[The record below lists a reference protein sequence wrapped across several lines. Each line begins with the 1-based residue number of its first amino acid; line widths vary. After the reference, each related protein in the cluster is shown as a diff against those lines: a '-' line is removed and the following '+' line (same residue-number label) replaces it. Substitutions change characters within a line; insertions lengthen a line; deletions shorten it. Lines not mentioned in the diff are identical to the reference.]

1 MEFYLNFTAPSTS
14 QSLKIKE
21 LSFKQLRVLNKFL
34 HNKNNISINNC
45 LEKILEENI
54 IDYNKKMNLNLQ
66 DKFCIFLLL
75 RLASI
80 SPEIEIKKGNFTKK
94 TSLEPFYTQIS
105 TLKLKTLPDIE
116 DNGIKIKMNLPKQF
130 YYNDI
135 FCSFSDAI
143 DTIQI
148 KQNQLVE
155 TNELSQSEKQNLF
168 DSLPASILEKIYN
181 YKQLIET
188 EFKAITLN
196 IDNENTI
203 EFSPF
208 NASLFEVLKMLYF
221 SDLKSLYD
229 IQYMIV
235 SKAHYNPEY
244 ADTNTLLENIIL
256 INNYSDE
263 MSKTTDETKKALD
276 INKPPS
282 K

>member
-1 MEFYLNFTAPSTS
+1 MEFYLNFTVPSTS

-21 LSFKQLRVLNKFL
+21 LSFKQLRGLNKFL
-34 HNKNNISINNC
+34 HNKNNVSINHC

-54 IDYNKKMNLNLQ
+54 IDYNKKMNLNSH

-80 SPEIEIKKGNFTKK
+80 SPEIEIKKGNFVKK
-94 TSLEPFYTQIS
+94 TSLQPFYSQIS
-105 TLKLKTLPDIE
+105 ALKIRTLSDIE
-116 DNGIKIKMNLPKQF
+116 DNGIKIKINAPKQL

-135 FCSFSDAI
+135 FSSFSDTI

-148 KQNQLVE
+148 KQSQNIE
-155 TNELSQSEKQNLF
+155 TNELSQSEKQALF
-168 DSLPASILEKIYN
+168 ESLPASILEKIYT
-181 YKQLIET
+181 YKQLVET
-188 EFKAITLN
+188 EFKTITLN

-203 EFSPF
+203 ELSPF
-208 NASLFEVLKMLYF
+208 NTSLFEVLKILYF

-229 IQYMIV
+229 IQYLLV
-235 SKAHYNPEY
+235 SKVNYSPDY
-244 ADTNTLLENIIL
+244 IDTNTLLENIIL

-263 MSKTTDETKKALD
+263 MSKTSDETKKALD
-276 INKPPS
+276 INKNTV